1 MSCFCLK
8 CVYIYIYIY
17 ILLYIFTFILSVH
30 DFAWFTLICYIKILK
45 FCIKTSKITSNKYYR
60 HQSEFP
66 RKINS
71 AKHLGQGIMFFCSC
85 CGILWRYSNTFHQTY
100 IISVS
105 RLSLMLCFPTNSFF
119 ALLVAKIGMSVLMQ
133 TSVANRFFGDDNLT
147 GSSSRRSSK
156 SFQQINSLLHLQSSK
171 IITSSLFAP
180 TQAYLS
186 FAGLL
191 NAL

>member
-1 MSCFCLK
+1 MFIFVVLFLFKMCIYI
-8 CVYIYIYIY
+8 YIYIYIY

-30 DFAWFTLICYIKILK
+30 DLAWFTLICYIKILK

-133 TSVANRFFGDDNLT
+133 TSVAN
-147 GSSSRRSSK
+147 
-156 SFQQINSLLHLQSSK
+156 
-171 IITSSLFAP
+171 
-180 TQAYLS
+180 
-186 FAGLL
+186 
-191 NAL
+191 

>member
-1 MSCFCLK
+1 M
-8 CVYIYIYIY
+8 YIYIY

-133 TSVANRFFGDDNLT
+133 TSVANWFFGDGNFT
-147 GSSSRRSSK
+147 GSPSRRSSK
-156 SFQQINSLLHLQSSK
+156 SFQQINSLLHLKSCK
-171 IITSSLFAP
+171 IINSALSAP

>member
-1 MSCFCLK
+1 M
-8 CVYIYIYIY
+8 YIYIY

-71 AKHLGQGIMFFCSC
+71 AKHLGQGIISFCSC
-85 CGILWRYSNTFHQTY
+85 CEILWWNSNIFLRTS

-105 RLSLMLCFPTNSFF
+105 RWSLMLFFPTIFD
-119 ALLVAKIGMSVLMQ
+119 LLVAKIGMSVLMQ
-133 TSVANRFFGDDNLT
+133 TSVANWFFGDGNFT
-147 GSSSRRSSK
+147 GSPSRRSSK
-156 SFQQINSLLHLQSSK
+156 SFQQINSLLHLKSCK
-171 IITSSLFAP
+171 IINSALSAP